1 MVFDEADRGIRSAE
15 IRRRMEKEP
24 YAVAHSDALAVTARS
39 C

>member
-24 YAVAHSDALAVTARS
+24 YAVAQAMR
-39 C
+39 